1 MRAHRILLI
10 TFLMI
15 FAFSGCKKANEIN
28 MKVLL
33 TQTLWTYDYQES
45 DYNDAV
51 VQQAIDIANDLLVNA
66 TLLYKL
72 DGDFEKIIRPP
83 GEVPY
88 TSSGQW
94 TLNAGA
100 KTLTH
105 TIGDRTTIFDIVTL
119 DEFDLILDRRATSH
133 DNIDYTVREY
143 WYKD

>member
-1 MRAHRILLI
+1 MRTPGIILI
-10 TFLMI
+10 TSLMI
-15 FAFSGCKKANEIN
+15 LAVSSCKKAEDIS
-28 MKVLL
+28 MKVYL
-33 TQTLWTYDYQES
+33 TQTLWTYEYQES
-45 DYNDAV
+45 DYNDAT
-51 VQQAIDIANDLLVNA
+51 VQLAIDIANDLLVDA

-72 DGDFEKIIRPP
+72 NGDFEKIIRPP

-105 TIGDRTTIFDIVTL
+105 TIGDRETIFDIVTL

-133 DNIDYTVREY
+133 DNVSYTVREY